1 MAHDDFRHTDI
12 HAGFNQVGAKGV
24 PQIMEIELYSNLCL
38 YLFQLVIGSRI
49 GKLFSEIPFLLR
61 NEDVAMVRMS
71 AARADSAYAMLVA
84 GATFEEAADY
94 FSIPKQS
101 LGSFEIIKGQ
111 AYKEFEDVA
120 FTLNDG

>member
-1 MAHDDFRHTDI
+1 
-12 HAGFNQVGAKGV
+12 
-24 PQIMEIELYSNLCL
+24 
-38 YLFQLVIGSRI
+38 
-49 GKLFSEIPFLLR
+49 
-61 NEDVAMVRMS
+61 
-71 AARADSAYAMLVA
+71 MLVA

-120 FTLNDG
+120 FTLNDGEISEPFESPAGFHIVKRFSSRPFGVFEKYHPACIDILSL